1 MSRVKKAF
9 GKLWPENIDEI
20 KWNEMTAKI
29 RLQERFFATSWP
41 ENMSAK
47 NSAAKKFSPHC
58 GLQTCL
64 PLQKCW
70 VCQRWRN
77 QMTAKY
83 SKNLRISHLDTY
95 TLGLDICKRSMF
107 VSQRAKIYANDSSI
121 PLWSFQVY
129 FYHTVQNHY
138 WIQNKLIQFQKR
150 LLEQSMSFKVSDA
163 TLART
168 VG

>member
-1 MSRVKKAF
+1 
-9 GKLWPENIDEI
+9 
-20 KWNEMTAKI
+20 MTAKV
-29 RLQERFFATSWP
+29 RVGKNNPLQKRFL
-41 ENMSAK
+41 
-47 NSAAKKFSPHC
+47 PHC
-58 GLQTCL
+58 GLKSCQQTFRLQKSFCHIVACKTCL

-95 TLGLDICKRSMF
+95 TLGLDICERSMF